1 MEIGRRYPV
10 HVGSHEFG
18 RVLGVVTDPGHHVT
32 HVILGES
39 HRLRH
44 TEVAVPFGDQD
55 MIDGDGLHLSMS
67 KQEIADLP
75 PLGR

>member
-1 MEIGRRYPV
+1 
-10 HVGSHEFG
+10 
-18 RVLGVVTDPGHHVT
+18 
-32 HVILGES
+32 
-39 HRLRH
+39 
-44 TEVAVPFGDQD
+44 VAVPFGDQD

>member
-1 MEIGRRYPV
+1 
-10 HVGSHEFG
+10 
-18 RVLGVVTDPGHHVT
+18 VL
-32 HVILGES
+32 LGEL

-44 TEVAVPFGDQD
+44 TEVAVPLGEQD
-55 MIDGDGLHLSMS
+55 MIDDDGFHFRMS